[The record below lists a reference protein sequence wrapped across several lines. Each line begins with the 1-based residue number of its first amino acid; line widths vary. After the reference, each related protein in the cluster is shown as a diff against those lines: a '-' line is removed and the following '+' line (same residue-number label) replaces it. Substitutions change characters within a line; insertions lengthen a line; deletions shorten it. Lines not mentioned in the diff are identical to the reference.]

1 MKPYLR
7 KMRIGVVQK
16 CHKATSLTVYSAL
29 AGACEY
35 SIKRER
41 DKGKSG
47 DEMMEEKKNQHIS
60 ERVMWAVIAFLL
72 GAMVRVYQTNLEQWA
87 VINRQTEILEI
98 QSEQMTEYFE
108 QSLQFRKLEVEFWRD
123 YYQTH

>member
-1 MKPYLR
+1 
-7 KMRIGVVQK
+7 
-16 CHKATSLTVYSAL
+16 
-29 AGACEY
+29 
-35 SIKRER
+35 
-41 DKGKSG
+41 
-47 DEMMEEKKNQHIS
+47 MMEEKKNQHIS